1 MNPNRLPATEKK
13 RYDWVPILLYLGIV
27 LFGWLNIYAACY
39 DEMHA
44 SVFDFSRQ
52 HGKQL
57 LWMGIAFVMA
67 VCVLLIHP
75 RVFSSSAYVIYGIVL
90 ILLVVTLFIG
100 TVTHGGQSWIDFGAF
115 KFQPSEF
122 AKFATAS
129 SSSAFSVPSHLGCS
143 TG

>member
-1 MNPNRLPATEKK
+1 MQARQLPSTEKK

-57 LWMGIAFVMA
+57 LWMGIAFLMA
-67 VCVLLIHP
+67 ICVLLIHP
-75 RVFSSSAYVIYGIVL
+75 RVFSNGAYIIYGIVL

-100 TVTHGGQSWIDFGAF
+100 TVTHGG
-115 KFQPSEF
+115 
-122 AKFATAS
+122 
-129 SSSAFSVPSHLGCS
+129 
-143 TG
+143 